1 MSDYDNEDDATYM
14 AKYIEYS
21 PDIKITGV
29 ETKNL
34 FKHAELCKYK
44 IYELTDKFREEGD
57 EDDDEPYIVYGIL
70 ESDFKRC
77 WRIGLYHIITGISYE
92 DSVDRYIKIDEKH

>member
-1 MSDYDNEDDATYM
+1 MRDYDNEDDATHV

-44 IYELTDKFREEGD
+44 IYELTDKFREEA
-57 EDDDEPYIVYGIL
+57 IL
-70 ESDFKRC
+70 FITAVLTELPDC
-77 WRIGLYHIITGISYE
+77 LYS
-92 DSVDRYIKIDEKH
+92 